1 MSVKHWF
8 CLFILPVLFLLSC
21 KKETEKLS
29 ILGEEYF
36 SYEIGQNRYY
46 QCDSILYNS
55 FDAQNPKRVVS
66 FIIKEYVKDT
76 FTDNEGKEVFRLER
90 YISYDNDTSYSFF
103 NLATIQI
110 DKLGIQFYE
119 NNARFVRLSFPIRE
133 KRSWDGNIY
142 NSFERQRYEYTSV
155 NEPYSNG
162 FMNFDE
168 TVGINQKDEQ
178 TIISEKIENYTYGK
192 NFGLIEK
199 NVKNID
205 IDGSDKDGFEIIWK
219 LTSI

>member
-1 MSVKHWF
+1 M
-8 CLFILPVLFLLSC
+8 
-21 KKETEKLS
+21 
-29 ILGEEYF
+29 
-36 SYEIGQNRYY
+36 
-46 QCDSILYNS
+46 
-55 FDAQNPKRVVS
+55 
-66 FIIKEYVKDT
+66 
-76 FTDNEGKEVFRLER
+76 
-90 YISYDNDTSYSFF
+90 
-103 NLATIQI
+103 
-110 DKLGIQFYE
+110 
-119 NNARFVRLSFPIRE
+119 SFPIRE